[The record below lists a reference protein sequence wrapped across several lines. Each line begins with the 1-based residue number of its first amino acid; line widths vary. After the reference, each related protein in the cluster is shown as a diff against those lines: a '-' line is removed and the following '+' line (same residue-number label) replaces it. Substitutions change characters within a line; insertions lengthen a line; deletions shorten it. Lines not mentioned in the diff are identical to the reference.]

1 MSTTPNRIYCD
12 HAATSWPKP
21 ESVYLAMDR
30 YARDQGA
37 AAGRGGYLRAVEAG
51 RCVTTARQAIAR
63 LITVADERRIVFCS
77 NGTDALN
84 LALHGLVRPGDH
96 VVTTTAEH
104 NSVLRPLAWLA
115 RRQGVAVDH
124 VGCRPDGRVE
134 VAQLLAAIRPTTRLV
149 AVVHA
154 SNVTGA
160 VNDIE
165 SLAAECQQRSVLL
178 LVDAAQSV
186 GQWPLQVSSIGP
198 DLIAAPGHKSLL
210 GPIGTGWLY
219 VGPRAERELQP
230 IRQGGSG
237 GDSER
242 EEPPAELPE
251 RFEAGNLN
259 VPALV
264 GLEAG
269 VREVERLGIAHLQSH
284 HARCTQQFLDGVVG
298 LPGVQLVGP
307 RAKDR
312 RVGVVSLLVEGYD
325 PQELAG
331 LLDGEFGI
339 ETRAGL
345 HCAPRLHQSI
355 GTFAS
360 GGTVRFSFGNSTTE
374 GEVAVAIEALRALTG
389 AGS

>member
-1 MSTTPNRIYCD
+1 
-12 HAATSWPKP
+12 
-21 ESVYLAMDR
+21 MDQ
-30 YARDQGA
+30 YARQQGA

-51 RCVTTARQAIAR
+51 RCVTAARQAIAR
-63 LITVADERRIVFCS
+63 LIGVADERRIVFTS
-77 NGTDALN
+77 NGTEALN
-84 LALHGLVRPGDH
+84 LALHGLLRPGDH

-115 RRQGVAVDH
+115 RRQNVDVDH
-124 VGCRPDGRVE
+124 VRCGRDGRVE
-134 VAQLLAAIRPTTRLV
+134 VAELLAAIRPSTRLV

-165 SLAAECQQRSVLL
+165 SLAAECHRRGVLL

-186 GQWPLQVSSIGP
+186 GQWPLQVSSLGP

-210 GPIGTGWLY
+210 GPLGTGCLY
-219 VGPRAERELQP
+219 VGARAEPQLQP

-242 EEPPAELPE
+242 EEPPAELPD

-269 VREVERLGIAHLQSH
+269 VREVERLGVAHIQSH
-284 HARCTQQFLDGVVG
+284 HAQRSRQFLDGVAG
-298 LPGVQLVGP
+298 LPGVHVVGP
-307 RAKDR
+307 GTTER
-312 RVGVVSLLVEGYD
+312 RVGVVSLQVEGYD

-331 LLDGEFGI
+331 LLDGEFGV

-345 HCAPRLHQSI
+345 HCAPLLHRSV
-355 GTFAS
+355 GTFDS

-374 GEVAVAIEALRALTG
+374 GEVTVAIEALRALTG
-389 AGS
+389 ATS